1 MLRPVAAPL
10 TTPPFAALTRA
21 RQLDATRELCSLDQD
36 LAAVVRTFGP
46 PPLWARRPGFATLV
60 RIVLEQQVSLASAR
74 ALFERLHVTTGGVTP
89 VAVARLGPAG
99 LRRLG
104 FTRQKADY
112 CANLGEL
119 VSTGSLDLAAVAR
132 ASADDGRR
140 MLLDVRGLGPW
151 SVDIYFLM
159 ALRRPDVWPSGD
171 LALVEAMR
179 RVKRLP
185 ARPDTTTAAHV
196 ASAWAPWRSVA
207 ARVLWHYYL
216 SAPRSLPG
224 PG

>member
-1 MLRPVAAPL
+1 M
-10 TTPPFAALTRA
+10 ALTRA
-21 RQLDATRELCSLDQD
+21 RQLEATRELCALDGD
-36 LAAVVRTFGP
+36 LAAVVRQFGP

-60 RIVLEQQVSLASAR
+60 RIILEQQVSLASAR
-74 ALFERLHVTTGGVTP
+74 ALFDRLDEATGGVTP
-89 VAVARLGPAG
+89 HAVARLGPRR
-99 LRRLG
+99 LRALG

-112 CANLGEL
+112 CANLAGM
-119 VSTGSLDLAAVAR
+119 VAGGRLDLGTVAR
-132 ASADDGRR
+132 APTDEGRQ
-140 MLLDVRGLGPW
+140 MLLDVRGVGPW
-151 SVDIYFLM
+151 SADIYFLM

-185 ARPDTTTAAHV
+185 ARPDGAAAAQV

-216 SAPRSLPG
+216 SAPRA
-224 PG
+224 

>member
-1 MLRPVAAPL
+1 M
-10 TTPPFAALTRA
+10 TRA
-21 RQLDATRELCSLDQD
+21 SQLEATHALCALDRD
-36 LAAVVRTFGP
+36 LAAVVSQFGP

-74 ALFERLHVTTGGVTP
+74 ALFERLDEATGGVTP
-89 VAVARLGPAG
+89 DAVARLGSTG
-99 LRRLG
+99 LRGLG
-104 FTRQKADY
+104 FTRQKANY

-119 VSTGSLDLAAVAR
+119 VADGRLDLAAVAK
-132 ASADDGRR
+132 APADRGRQ
-140 MLLDVRGLGPW
+140 MLLEVRGLGPW

-185 ARPDTTTAAHV
+185 GRPGTEAAAHL

-216 SAPRSLPG
+216 SAS
-224 PG
+224 

>member
-1 MLRPVAAPL
+1 VSR
-10 TTPPFAALTRA
+10 
-21 RQLDATRELCSLDQD
+21 
-36 LAAVVRTFGP
+36 FGA
-46 PPLWARRPGFATLV
+46 PPLWARRPGFGTLV

-74 ALFERLHVTTGGVTP
+74 ALFHRLHEATGGVTP
-89 VAVARLGPAG
+89 EAMARLGPPG
-99 LRRLG
+99 LRALG

-119 VSTGSLDLAAVAR
+119 VVAGRLDLAAVAK
-132 ASADDGRR
+132 APTEEGRQ

-185 ARPDTTTAAHV
+185 VRPNTRAA
-196 ASAWAPWRSVA
+196 AQLAAAWMPWRSVA

-216 SAPRSLPG
+216 SAPKPGRADLPDAGRAGLQTRRSAR
-224 PG
+224 

>member
-1 MLRPVAAPL
+1 VDR
-10 TTPPFAALTRA
+10 
-21 RQLDATRELCSLDQD
+21 D
-36 LAAVVRTFGP
+36 LAAVVSQFGP

-60 RIVLEQQVSLASAR
+60 RIILEQQVSLASAR
-74 ALFERLHVTTGGVTP
+74 ALFVKLAAGTGGVTP
-89 VAVARLGPAG
+89 QAVVRLGPQG

-112 CANLGEL
+112 CANLAGL
-119 VSTGSLDLAAVAR
+119 IVGGRLDLATVTKAPTEE
-132 ASADDGRR
+132 GRQ

-185 ARPDTTTAAHV
+185 ARPDTGAAAHL
-196 ASAWAPWRSVA
+196 ASAWTPWRSVA

-216 SAPRSLPG
+216 SAPRARKA
-224 PG
+224 

>member
-1 MLRPVAAPL
+1 
-10 TTPPFAALTRA
+10 LTRA
-21 RQLDATRELCSLDQD
+21 SQLEATRELCALDPD
-36 LAAVVRTFGP
+36 LAAVVDRFGP

-74 ALFERLHVTTGGVTP
+74 AVFERLEGATGGVTP
-89 VAVARLGPAG
+89 EAMARLGARR
-99 LRRLG
+99 LRTLG

-112 CANLGEL
+112 CANLGAL
-119 VSTGSLDLAAVAR
+119 VASGRLDLTAVAR
-132 ASADDGRR
+132 APLDQGRR

-185 ARPDTTTAAHV
+185 GRPGTEAAAQV
-196 ASAWAPWRSVA
+196 ASAWTPWRSVA

-216 SAPRSLPG
+216 SAPRDV
-224 PG
+224 